1 MQGYF
6 KVTDRQQCS
15 RLREIQLLTMMGG
28 KNKEAS

>member
-6 KVTDRQQCS
+6 KVADRQQCS

-28 KNKEAS
+28 KK

>member
-15 RLREIQLLTMMGG
+15 RLREIQLLTMRVGG
-28 KNKEAS
+28 N